1 MMSMS
6 ECETW
11 LFETG
16 ITDTPIEKWSDTG
29 AQVYSL
35 TLSSFLSISPNKIR
49 VEKNQGVK
57 VRKMVPTNLLA
68 MSVGGIATVGTSQ
81 EEGTTVTVINY
92 KKLNKE
98 RETVLKSL
106 TLYKTGEVRKNE
118 TNLPSTNYKY

>member
-81 EEGTTVTVINY
+81 EEGTTTTVINY

-106 TLYKTGEVRKNE
+106 TLYKTGEVRKKNE
-118 TNLPSTNYKY
+118 TNLPSPNY